1 VASSMRLLI
10 TTTQPPCHCIACYQG
25 PPRRCCHAPP
35 YGGTALSA
43 GGGEEAHADPALP
56 GMFGGEF
63 YLTMRIWLYREL
75 SIVEIMYEVR

>member
-1 VASSMRLLI
+1 
-10 TTTQPPCHCIACYQG
+10 
-25 PPRRCCHAPP
+25 
-35 YGGTALSA
+35 LSA